1 LLAGVTVARGFDG
14 EEERGMQRHSAR
26 LEEEKKWRERE
37 RELAHGPR
45 AAVDCSIDKRA
56 RPEKENIFFEIS
68 FYSTESNLF

>member
-1 LLAGVTVARGFDG
+1 LTEKR
-14 EEERGMQRHSAR
+14 SAACNGTPHAWKR
-26 LEEEKKWRERE
+26 KKMERE

>member
-1 LLAGVTVARGFDG
+1 LTEKRGAACNG
-14 EEERGMQRHSAR
+14 TPHAWKR
-26 LEEEKKWRERE
+26 KKNGERE

>member
-26 LEEEKKWRERE
+26 LEEEKNGERE